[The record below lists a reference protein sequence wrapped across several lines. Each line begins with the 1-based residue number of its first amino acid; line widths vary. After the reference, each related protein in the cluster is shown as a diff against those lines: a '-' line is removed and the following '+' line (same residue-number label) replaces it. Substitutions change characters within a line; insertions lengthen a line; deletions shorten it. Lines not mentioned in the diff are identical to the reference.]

1 MGLRD
6 TFLSGLETI
15 FSVLNDAVKTG
26 TYTIETDDGFSDV
39 NTITADSVRCIF
51 ENFAEK
57 DVHDLSFYEL
67 VQPKDI
73 KGLMPF
79 VDLVNCDITTQA
91 YIVFGTDKYMVEAHD
106 LDPMDVVFTLLLRK
120 V

>member
-26 TYTIETDDGFSDV
+26 TYTVETDDGF
-39 NTITADSVRCIF
+39 TASTTATDTVRCIF

-67 VQPKDI
+67 IQPKDI
-73 KGLMPF
+73 KGLIPF
-79 VDLVNCDITTQA
+79 VDLVNCEITTQA
-91 YIVFGTDKYMVEAHD
+91 TIVFGTDKYMVEAHD
-106 LDPMDVVFTLLLRK
+106 LDPMSVVFTLLLRK